1 MADLNP
7 SIPLRRAENWQDD
20 LIIKDLPLEAKHQP
34 PEETIVKFETVDASE
49 IRIDNTERGLSD
61 YFNDLSQ
68 KVCRETSN
76 DTVKCKNNDDMI
88 SKMNDYEYEDRPSQ
102 TSGCIKVF
110 LTAGVY
116 YCLNRRTIPDGNFG
130 HFVSSGR
137 HMLIPAGIWALL
149 AREEAWAHDYLIP
162 CDMEIKDR
170 VEELMDV
177 GSKIILTVQE
187 NCVGGAFRVGQPK
200 DEDKDGEYVLFTQ
213 GRYVLRKTDYRHVS
227 VTSLTKKNHNMVKI
241 GPVTICYIKEGFLG
255 GAFNISTGEYNVF
268 PPGPPYLLH
277 QKYYAEIQIIERR
290 RNVFTLG
297 PLTYV
302 KVRDGELAGA
312 YNKNTGKYQILPP
325 GHTYRLNSRDY
336 RYDTLVKRTQSF
348 KLGPFVFLTVKKHM
362 LAGVYQK
369 KGGRFILL
377 PPGNTYQVSEED
389 YENPIAIVNDKHVV
403 IIGPLTYLTLEAGKM
418 CGAYRVQD
426 GEFEEFTDTSREHL
440 LHCTEYHSLTIVDK
454 YKFQPQDFGPY
465 KIITIPE
472 GFYGVFQKEGI
483 LEIQNPGFYRLSDEY
498 EIKQN
503 IPKNVN
509 TEPVENIKFKSKEGI
524 QMACSAWLTWQVNDP
539 KKVALFPGHYYELV
553 KQIKSRFEIFVR
565 KISLQYNRNRLL
577 PTKQDVLILSRNL
590 VKEKI
595 KENVSDQDL
604 DAMLKKDVAKSMA
617 LHGSIERNVHDL
629 LNQATENCRW
639 GVTIHDVRIH
649 DFKLSDWAIENSLKE
664 ITEIMLTKDL
674 VKVQGKL
681 NMAKAEASRL
691 VELKKTDMDCVV
703 GLTEAKVEAEIKK
716 LNADALAEENE
727 VLAEATSNAKI
738 VAAEMESEGL
748 ILREVAKAEA
758 DAKTRSI
765 ELEIK
770 NAAILQK
777 AEANSNAIK
786 LVAEANYNKKLRS
799 NKAAGLMTDMQFQ
812 LKLIEKSIRAMDRMG
827 KSAWRMP
834 DKYMK
839 FYDEF
844 APMVQLPI
852 SGKRK

>member
-7 SIPLRRAENWQDD
+7 SNFLRRVETWRDD
-20 LIIKDLPLEAKHQP
+20 LIAKDLPFEAKHEP
-34 PEETIVKFETVDASE
+34 PEETIVKFETVDASKIQME
-49 IRIDNTERGLSD
+49 NKERKLSD
-61 YFNDLSQ
+61 YFNDEGQ
-68 KVCRETSN
+68 KLCRESAN
-76 DTVKCKNNDDMI
+76 DTVKCKNNADMI
-88 SKMNDYEYEDRPSQ
+88 KKMNDYEYADVPSQ

-110 LTAGVY
+110 LTLGGY
-116 YCLNRRTIPDGNFG
+116 YWWKRRIIPDGNFG
-130 HFVSSGR
+130 HYISSGR
-137 HMLIPAGIWALL
+137 HMLIEAGIHALL
-149 AREEAWAHDYLIP
+149 ARETGWAHTNLIP
-162 CDMEIKDR
+162 CDMEINDN
-170 VEELMDV
+170 VEEIYHV
-177 GSKIILTVQE
+177 GSKTILTVQE
-187 NCVGGAFRVGQPK
+187 NCIGGAFRIGKPK
-200 DEDKDGEYVLFTQ
+200 ADDKDGEYVLFTQ
-213 GRYVLRKTDYRHVS
+213 GRYVLRITDYRTVQ
-227 VTSLTKKNHNMVKI
+227 VVSLTNKNQNMVKI
-241 GPVTICYIKEGFLG
+241 GPITICYIKEGFLG
-255 GAFNISTGEYNVF
+255 GALEIATGEYKVF

-277 QKYYAEIQIIERR
+277 RKYYTEVEIIERR

-312 YNKNTGKYQILPP
+312 YSKKTGKYQILPP

-336 RYDTLVKRTQSF
+336 KYDRLVERAEKF
-348 KLGPFVFLTVKKHM
+348 KLGPFVFLTVKKHV

-377 PPGNTYQVSEED
+377 PPGNTYQLSDED
-389 YENPIAIVNDKHVV
+389 YEDPIDMVNNKHKVV
-403 IIGPLTYLTLEAGKM
+403 IGPLTYLTLEAGKM

-426 GEFEEFTDTSREHL
+426 GEFEEFTDTSKEL
-440 LHCTEYHSLTIVDK
+440 MLHCTEYHSLRIVDK
-454 YKFQPQDFGPY
+454 YRFEPQRFGPY

-472 GFYGVFQKEGI
+472 GFYGVFQKEGV
-483 LEIQNPGFYRLSDEY
+483 LEIQNPGFYKLSHEY

-509 TEPVENIKFKSKEGI
+509 TEPLEKIKFKSKEGI
-524 QMACSAWLTWQVNDP
+524 KMRCSAWLTWQVNDP
-539 KKVALFPGHYYELV
+539 KKVALFPGNFSELV
-553 KQIKSRFEIFVR
+553 QQIMSRFEVFVR

-590 VKEKI
+590 AKENN

-604 DAMLKKDVAKSMA
+604 DEMLKNDVAKSMV
-617 LHGSIERNVHDL
+617 LHESIETKVHEL

-649 DFKLSDWAIENSLKE
+649 DFKLSDDAIESMLKE
-664 ITEIMLTKDL
+664 VTEIVLTKDL

-691 VELKKTDMDCVV
+691 VQLKKTDMDCVV
-703 GLTEAKVEAEIKK
+703 GLTEAKVEAEINK
-716 LNADALAEENE
+716 LNAEALAEERE
-727 VLAEATSNAKI
+727 VLVDASSKAKI
-738 VAAEMESEGL
+738 DAATVESKGL

-758 DAKTRSI
+758 DAKTREI

-777 AEANSNAIK
+777 AQAQSNAIK
-786 LVAEANYNKKLRS
+786 VVAEANYQKKLRS
-799 NKAAGLMTDMQFQ
+799 NEAAGLMTEMQFQ
-812 LKLIEKSIRAMDRMG
+812 LKLIQKSISAMDRMG

-844 APMVQLPI
+844 APMVQLPT
-852 SGKRK
+852 SGK